1 MPVSPMWAAHR
12 LVHFRANSL
21 LTFAS
26 GRNEAEK
33 VVIRPAERVP
43 TMRSAGISTWPISC
57 VDKVVRESRISSRT
71 AGLGALPAAIS
82 SLTSFCPRRLV
93 FFFCFQKIHRK
104 TSLPAVCI
112 ISPVYHIYFCRILQQ
127 FSWVHPRGIT
137 GREDSVRYTTESKNL
152 STYIDKK
159 VL

>member
-1 MPVSPMWAAHR
+1 MADQLGGSCS
-12 LVHFRANSL
+12 FRIDNLIQNSGVGGFACGKQFL
-21 LTFAS
+21 LLPLST
-26 GRNEAEK
+26 
-33 VVIRPAERVP
+33 VQ
-43 TMRSAGISTWPISC
+43 RSQI
-57 VDKVVRESRISSRT
+57 
-71 AGLGALPAAIS
+71 
-82 SLTSFCPRRLV
+82 
-93 FFFCFQKIHRK
+93 FFFCFNEIHRK

-137 GREDSVRYTTESKNL
+137 GREDSVKYTTESKNP